1 MNIHIKKDNIEW
13 LTILRTINIIL
24 VVMFHIHLVDMTT
37 GDNHSFCLTVTYPFN
52 PIRMPLFIFISGGL
66 LYVSRIQKNW
76 NVLSLYK
83 DKFIRIMIPFFFF
96 VTIYFLFKAMLNGYV
111 KTPVNISFSY
121 YLESFVIYHNHSS
134 APLWFLATLM
144 QLMLCYPIF
153 RYACKNRVFMII
165 LFILAMC
172 AYFCDISTLFDNNYF
187 NYSDINFCFMFFYFG
202 VIFFRYSL
210 YKYLNNVFF
219 CFSLI
224 LLYTILFY
232 LDINL
237 ITSLVGIMAIVS
249 IVVCFSKYLSIDVS
263 YIGNHIYQI
272 YLMSFIFQAFV
283 ELLLWKK
290 LFYNENLFLLFYII
304 NLSFGIF
311 MPLLVTKII
320 EKCPYKFVRFCFGL
334 K

>member
-1 MNIHIKKDNIEW
+1 MNTQIKTGNIQW

-24 VVMFHIHLVDMTT
+24 VVMFHIHLIDMNT
-37 GDNHSFCLTVTYPFN
+37 GDNHSFCSTVTYPFN

-66 LYVSRIQKNW
+66 LYVSRIKNNW

-83 DKFIRIMIPFFFF
+83 DKFIRIMMPFFFF
-96 VTIYFLFKAMLNGYV
+96 VTIYFLFKALLNGYV

-144 QLMLCYPIF
+144 QLMLFYPIF
-153 RYACKNRVFMII
+153 RYACKNKLLMII
-165 LFILAMC
+165 LFILATC

-187 NYSDINFCFMFFYFG
+187 NYSDINFCFIYFYFG
-202 VIFFRYSL
+202 IIFFRYSL
-210 YKYLNNVFF
+210 YKYLNNVYLF
-219 CFSLI
+219 LLMVVLYAI
-224 LLYTILFY
+224 LYYFNV
-232 LDINL
+232 DM
-237 ITSLVGIMAIVS
+237 ITSLIGIMAIISMVL
-249 IVVCFSKYLSIDVS
+249 CFSKYITIDVS

-283 ELLLWKK
+283 ELVLWKK
-290 LFYNENLFLLFYII
+290 LFYNENIFFLFYLI

-311 MPLLVTKII
+311 MPLLVTRII
-320 EKCPYKFVRFCFGL
+320 ENCPYKFVRICFGL